1 MPVQTTGYTSS
12 PSKAYPG
19 LLADDG
25 PHDIGSVSVD
35 ASTPV
40 PPGVLIMRTANGDY
54 AADVPPAL
62 PAADPDSIK
71 TNIAS
76 SGSQQVL
83 GTGDFNGAIG
93 AGKILPAAKVTLTL
107 SNHANWLA
115 TTAVLTGL
123 DENGLPV
130 SENLSIP
137 ANGNTTL
144 TSTRYYSRVTGLTIP
159 AQGGTSGTA
168 TLGTAASITL
178 DGGDVLGVSL
188 REHHARVTPSESD
201 NELWDDGVEM
211 PVLRHGRVYVRM
223 ENAFRAME
231 CPMVRVVAGVGEQR
245 GSFRGLGDSDAGDC
259 VPFRRARCLNSGSAG
274 EYAVLDVRLT

>member
-35 ASTPV
+35 AATPV
-40 PPGVLIMRTANGDY
+40 PPGVLIMRTTGGDY

-71 TNIAS
+71 TNI
-76 SGSQQVL
+76 GSTAGVQNL
-83 GTGDFNGAIG
+83 GPGDFNGVIG
-93 AGKILPAAKVTLTL
+93 AGKILPAAKATLTL
-107 SNHANWLA
+107 SNHTDWDA
-115 TTAVLTGL
+115 TNATLTGL

-130 SENLSIP
+130 SETLAIP
-137 ANGNTTL
+137 NNGNVTL
-144 TSTRYYSRVTGLTIP
+144 TSVNYYSRVTALSIP
-159 AQGGTSGTA
+159 AQAGVGGTG
-168 TLGTAASITL
+168 TLGTAAAITL
-178 DGGDVLGVSL
+178 DGGDVMGISL
-188 REHHARVTPSESD
+188 REHHARVTPSETD

-231 CPMVRVVAGVGEQR
+231 CPLVRVVAGVGEQR
-245 GSFRGLGDSDAGDC
+245 GAFRGSGDTDAGDC
-259 VPFRRARCLNSGSAG
+259 VPFRRARCLNSGGAG
-274 EYAVLDVRLT
+274 EYAVMDLRLT